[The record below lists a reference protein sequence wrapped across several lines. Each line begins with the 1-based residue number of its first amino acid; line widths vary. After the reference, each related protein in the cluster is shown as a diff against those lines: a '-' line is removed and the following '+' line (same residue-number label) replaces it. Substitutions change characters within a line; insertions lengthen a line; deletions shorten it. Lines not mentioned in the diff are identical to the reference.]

1 MDIEQRIGPDPIP
14 DPNTGDE
21 DAEIERVTRLCSQF
35 LQADPVNRAYI
46 DRTIRQHLDGGISF
60 ETWGRILTGLN
71 RYAGEDIATLILM
84 ALLRADEAEFLA
96 SIEEHLEPEVR
107 SYLWGLIA
115 LYSDDLREAYALF
128 GENPQGW
135 RTVNRKVYYEHLTE
149 KWYATYEIIK
159 FDGERIVLDETPSS
173 AIVLCQAILDALI
186 SIPEDLAPE
195 TADQETIEGL
205 TSMFY
210 TFLQHYAPHLLEPEE
225 EEEEQD

>member
-14 DPNTGDE
+14 DPDTADE

-46 DRTIRQHLDGGISF
+46 DRTIRQHLDGGISV

-115 LYSDDLREAYALF
+115 LYSDDIQEAYAVF

-186 SIPEDLAPE
+186 SIPEELAKE
-195 TADQETIEGL
+195 TADREAIEGL
-205 TSMFY
+205 ASMFY
-210 TFLQHYAPHLLEPEE
+210 TFLQHYAPDLLESEE
-225 EEEEQD
+225 ED